1 MQSGE
6 FIQMLFVSASD
17 QYGDKYIEHLLEQYK
32 IYISGVERISDR
44 RQKANEF
51 FLALN
56 AALVTSLGFVISKQ
70 TQGDH
75 IPIIT
80 LASIA
85 GLLIC
90 FCGTEWFGP
99 TKD

>member
-51 FLALN
+51 FWPLMRP
-56 AALVTSLGFVISKQ
+56 SLR
-70 TQGDH
+70 
-75 IPIIT
+75 
-80 LASIA
+80 A
-85 GLLIC
+85 
-90 FCGTEWFGP
+90 
-99 TKD
+99 